1 MMIPN
6 ESISFFISFFAVA
19 VIVGLALVAALLA
32 RKPKPPT
39 HGVPPE
45 KLAGKRGEA
54 RATLLLSKHL
64 QEGDVL
70 LTNIA
75 FEHEGR
81 SAELDNVV
89 INEYGVFIIE
99 VKNYVGELYGGEDD
113 HEWKKLKTTDAGN
126 VYVKTVKNPIKQVK
140 RQVYLLAQHLRRYG
154 IDVWINGY
162 ALLLGDN
169 SPVDS
174 DMILTTESDFS
185 RILHT
190 SRRQRLSRATIQR
203 VYDLLFASDDAP
215 CGSHQI

>member
-19 VIVGLALVAALLA
+19 VIAGLTLVAALLA
-32 RKPKPPT
+32 RKSKPPT

-70 LTNIA
+70 LTNIS
-75 FEHEGR
+75 FEHKGR

-113 HEWKKLKTTDAGN
+113 HEWK
-126 VYVKTVKNPIKQVK
+126 
-140 RQVYLLAQHLRRYG
+140 
-154 IDVWINGY
+154 
-162 ALLLGDN
+162 
-169 SPVDS
+169 S
-174 DMILTTESDFS
+174 S
-185 RILHT
+185 RLPMPAMST
-190 SRRQRLSRATIQR
+190 
-203 VYDLLFASDDAP
+203 
-215 CGSHQI
+215 

>member
-1 MMIPN
+1 MIPN
-6 ESISFFISFFAVA
+6 ESISFFISFFVVA
-19 VIVGLALVAALLA
+19 VIAGLTLVAALLA
-32 RKPKPPT
+32 RKSKPT

-70 LTNIA
+70 LTNIS
-75 FEHEGR
+75 FEHKGR

-99 VKNYVGELYGGEDD
+99 VKNYVGELCGGEDD
-113 HEWKKLKTTDAGN
+113 HEWKKLKTTDVGN

-140 RQVYLLAQHLRRYG
+140 RQVYLPAQHLRRYG
-154 IDVWINGY
+154 IDAWVNGY
-162 ALLLGDN
+162 ALLLDDN

-174 DMILTTESDFS
+174 DMILTTESDFFPDPPYQQAP
-185 RILHT
+185 T
-190 SRRQRLSRATIQR
+190 SEQGHHPACLQSAIR
-203 VYDLLFASDDAP
+203 V
-215 CGSHQI
+215 